1 MDAFTIDDVFETDL
15 KSETMHRKEDALA
28 EPRDRSLKVDSP
40 VGNASEQL
48 GRLLEN
54 IISSSV
60 QKSIGRAMPALID
73 QIVSKIKEKT

>member
-15 KSETMHRKEDALA
+15 RSETMHQKEDALA
-28 EPRDRSLKVDSP
+28 EPRDRLLKVDSP